1 MANLSELPNIGK
13 VLEQD
18 LIKAGIKTP
27 VELKDVGSKEAFL
40 RIWENDSSVCLSE
53 LYALEGAV
61 QGIRWHGL
69 DKAKKIELKKFHQS
83 L

>member
-18 LIKAGIKTP
+18 LIEAGIKTP
-27 VELKDVGSKEAFL
+27 GELKDVGSKEAFL

-53 LYALEGAV
+53 LCALEGAV
-61 QGIRWHGL
+61 QGIRWHDL
-69 DKAKKIELKKFHQS
+69 DEAKKSELKKFHQS

>member
-1 MANLSELPNIGK
+1 
-13 VLEQD
+13 
-18 LIKAGIKTP
+18 
-27 VELKDVGSKEAFL
+27 DVGSKEAFL

-69 DKAKKIELKKFHQS
+69 DEAKKIELKKFHQS